1 MLGIVALAVGLA
13 AAALAAVGFSLAAQL
28 RSSHRMRILLGKYV
42 RGQSAVRRALF
53 VNASS
58 DVHRQL
64 RTAPIKTPAFIART
78 DEQLAAAGLLI
89 TAKQWISSVSLA
101 AVSVGFVCGIL
112 LQSMIAGFLIA
123 TGLAIAALRSYLPAQ
138 IQRRQERFEQAL
150 PQALQSI
157 AASLRS
163 GQTLVGAVG
172 GVAQIQRDE
181 VAFQFQRALAEVQF
195 GATIEEALGRV
206 AKRMNCEDLRWLVLS
221 LGIHGEIGGPLNEV
235 VDAVASTMAT
245 RSELRREVNVLAT
258 EGKLSAMVLVA
269 VPFVAFA
276 ALFVLRRD
284 YVSYFWTQPLGFA
297 MLGAFAALMLA
308 GWIWLQAILNEE

>member
-13 AAALAAVGFSLAAQL
+13 AAALAAVGFSLASQL
-28 RSSHRMRILLGKYV
+28 RSSHRLRILLGKYV
-42 RGQSAVRRALF
+42 RGRSAVRPALF
-53 VNASS
+53 SNASS
-58 DVHRQL
+58 DAPRQL
-64 RTAPIKTPAFIART
+64 RTAPFKTSAFIART
-78 DEQLAAAGLLI
+78 DEKLAAAGLLI
-89 TAKQWISSVSLA
+89 TAKQWIASVSLA

-112 LQSMIAGFLIA
+112 LQSMIVGFLIA

-138 IQRRQERFEQAL
+138 IQRRQERFAQAL

-157 AASLRS
+157 AAGLRS

-181 VAFQFQRALAEVQF
+181 VSFQFQRALAEVQF

-221 LGIHGEIGGPLNEV
+221 LEIHGEIGGPLNEV
-235 VDAVASTMAT
+235 VDAAASTMAT
-245 RSELRREVNVLAT
+245 RSELRREVKVLAA

-284 YVSYFWTQPLGFA
+284 YVSYFWSQPLGFA
-297 MLGAFAALMLA
+297 MLGAFAALMVA